1 MDDRVSLATAA
12 RVTGVNMT
20 SFTNACVSG
29 RLDYELAPNGQMLVS
44 LSAARSLAAAAGY

>member
-1 MDDRVSLATAA
+1 MDDRVAVATAA
-12 RVTGVNMT
+12 RAIGINMT
-20 SFTNACVSG
+20 SLTNACVSG